1 MSIKLTTSRQAARDN
16 GIKALVYGGAG
27 AGKTCLCATA
37 PNPVIISAEAGL
49 LSLRSH
55 DLPVIEVHSIADLQE
70 AYRFVSNA
78 EEAKAFQWVCLD
90 SLSEIAEVVLADEK
104 ARTKDPRKAYGELSD
119 QMMALVRAFRDL
131 PGRNVYMSAKMERA
145 KDEVTGAMLYTPSMP
160 GQRVGQAL
168 PYLFDEVFVL
178 RVERDAEGKPSRW
191 LQTQT
196 DLQYIAKDRSGALAM
211 FELPDLT
218 SVATKIHQPT
228 DERK

>member
-1 MSIKLTTSRQAARDN
+1 MSIKLTTSKQAAIDN

-37 PNPVIISAEAGL
+37 PAPVIISAEAGL
-49 LSLRSH
+49 LSLRGH

-70 AYRFVSNA
+70 AYRFISGA
-78 EEAKAFQWVCLD
+78 DEAKSFQWVCLD

-131 PGRNVYMSAKMERA
+131 PGRNVYMSAKMERT
-145 KDEVTGAMLYTPSMP
+145 KDEVTGAMLYAPSMP

-178 RVERDAEGKPSRW
+178 RVERDPEGKPSRW
-191 LQTQT
+191 LQTQS

-211 FELPDLT
+211 FESPDLT
-218 SVATKIHQPT
+218 SIATKIHQPT